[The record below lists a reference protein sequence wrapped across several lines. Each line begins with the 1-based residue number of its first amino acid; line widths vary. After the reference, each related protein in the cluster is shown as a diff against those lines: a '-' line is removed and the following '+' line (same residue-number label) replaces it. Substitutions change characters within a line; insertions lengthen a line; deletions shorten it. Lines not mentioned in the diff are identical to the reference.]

1 MGGRLITVTVNAV
14 LLARFE
20 SSNVI
25 VIVHTPTSEKAVGVK
40 VNSWFS
46 ASIEIQEG
54 IFGL

>member
-1 MGGRLITVTVNAV
+1 
-14 LLARFE
+14 
-20 SSNVI
+20 